1 LTVNVRPAI
10 ASVPDRPGPFV
21 DATVKLTVPLPL
33 PLPPAVIE
41 IHGALLLALQAQ
53 PPGAVTET
61 PPLPPAGATDCDSG
75 DIAKVHASPCVTVTV
90 CPATVNVPARW
101 GPFAAATLNETVAPP
116 LPFVFDATVIHG

>member
-1 LTVNVRPAI
+1 MNVRPAI

-53 PPGAVTET
+53 PAGAATET
-61 PPLPPAGATDCDSG
+61 APVPPAGATDCDSG

-90 CPATVNVPARW
+90 CPATVSVPERG
-101 GPFAAATLNETVAPP
+101 GPVDAATLNEIVPPP
-116 LPFVFDATVIHG
+116 LPFASDAIAIHG